1 MRKVLF
7 FVVLINLTTNL
18 ILSQERNIDSFNNK
32 ILLGGDL
39 GLTFTYSDYKNPGV
53 GLMFRGVAEYYLYEK
68 ESQKIGLRGF
78 AGYGLSTGSDD
89 RYDPDAFNTKIYTL
103 ALGGIYSMQLSN
115 SVSPYLFFGVKFF
128 RFNPKDRDGSSL
140 PRNASNEY
148 EQNFISLSFELG
160 LRYRISNYFYGYGS
174 IVPLV
179 TANDN
184 IDDRASGKSNDLV
197 VSLNLGL
204 LYALDLSSDE
214 VSTKSEKLPAGIKE
228 SKIEITEEPDINIS
242 ESPKTE
248 DESIDL
254 EKITA
259 DEVEFKEESID
270 SEEEKSEEDI
280 FSDDQMST
288 TEEVLSN
295 EMESDESVEISET
308 AESNLELKTAESN
321 IIEELSQK
329 LELGRVNFKFGETEI
344 GRMEYVELDRLYR
357 IIAEDNS
364 SRWKI
369 TGYTDNIEP
378 VQVHQSLGIQRAYFV
393 LRYFME
399 KGLDRNRFEVVVG
412 GEERPIA
419 DNSTEDGRAKN
430 RRVEISKI
438 K

>member
-7 FVVLINLTTNL
+7 FVVLIYLTTNL
-18 ILSQERNIDSFNNK
+18 ILSQERNFDSFNNK

-53 GLMFRGVAEYYLYEK
+53 GLMFRGVAEFYLYEK

-89 RYDPDAFNTKIYTL
+89 RYDPDAFNTKIYTV

-115 SVSPYLFFGVKFF
+115 SVSPYLFLGVKFL
-128 RFNPKDRDGSSL
+128 RFNPKDKDGSTL
-140 PRNASNEY
+140 PRNANNEY
-148 EQNFISLSFELG
+148 EKNFISPSFELG

-197 VSLNLGL
+197 LSLNLGL

-214 VSTKSEKLPAGIKE
+214 VSTKSEKLPVGIKE
-228 SKIEITEEPDINIS
+228 SKIEITEESDINIS
-242 ESPKTE
+242 KSLETE
-248 DESIDL
+248 DESIDF
-254 EKITA
+254 EEITT
-259 DEVEFKEESID
+259 D
-270 SEEEKSEEDI
+270 
-280 FSDDQMST
+280 
-288 TEEVLSN
+288 EEVLSN
-295 EMESDESVEISET
+295 EMESDESVEIFET
-308 AESNLELKTAESN
+308 VESNLELKTAESN
-321 IIEELSQK
+321 IIDELSQK

-369 TGYTDNIEP
+369 SGYTDNIEP

-412 GEERPIA
+412 GEEKPIA

>member
-1 MRKVLF
+1 
-7 FVVLINLTTNL
+7 L
-18 ILSQERNIDSFNNK
+18 ILSQERNFDSFNDK

-39 GLTFTYSDYKNPGV
+39 GLTFTYSDYKDPGV
-53 GLMFRGVAEYYLYEK
+53 GFMFRGVAEFYLYEK

-89 RYDPDAFNTKIYTL
+89 RYDPDAFKTRIYTL

-115 SVSPYLFFGVKFF
+115 SVSPYLFLGVKFL
-128 RFNPKDRDGSSL
+128 RFNPKDKDGSSL
-140 PRNASNEY
+140 PRNAKNEY
-148 EQNFISLSFELG
+148 EQNLISLSFELG
-160 LRYRISNYFYGYGS
+160 LRYRISNNFYGYGS
-174 IVPLV
+174 IIPLV
-179 TANDN
+179 TNNDN
-184 IDDRASGKSNDLV
+184 IDDRASGKSSDLIL
-197 VSLNLGL
+197 SLNLGL

-214 VSTKSEKLPAGIKE
+214 VSTKSEILPAGIKE
-228 SKIEITEEPDINIS
+228 SKIEITEESDINIS
-242 ESPKTE
+242 GSHETK
-248 DESIDL
+248 DESIGF
-254 EKITA
+254 EEIIT
-259 DEVEFKEESID
+259 D
-270 SEEEKSEEDI
+270 
-280 FSDDQMST
+280 
-288 TEEVLSN
+288 EEVLSN
-295 EMESDESVEISET
+295 EMESDESVEISE
-308 AESNLELKTAESN
+308 AVESNLEIKKTESN

-364 SRWKI
+364 TRWKI

-412 GEERPIA
+412 GEEKPIA

>member
-1 MRKVLF
+1 LRKVLF
-7 FVVLINLTTNL
+7 FLVLIYLTTNL
-18 ILSQERNIDSFNNK
+18 ILSQERNFDSFNDK

-39 GLTFTYSDYKNPGV
+39 GLTFTYSDYKDPGV
-53 GLMFRGVAEYYLYEK
+53 GLMFRGVAEFYLYEK

-115 SVSPYLFFGVKFF
+115 SVSPYLFLGVKYL
-128 RFNPKDRDGSSL
+128 RFNPKDKDGSSL
-140 PRNASNEY
+140 PRNAKNEY
-148 EQNFISLSFELG
+148 EQNLISLSFELG
-160 LRYRISNYFYGYGS
+160 LRYRISNDFFGYGS

-184 IDDRASGKSNDLV
+184 IDDRASGKSSDLIL
-197 VSLNLGL
+197 SLNLGL

-214 VSTKSEKLPAGIKE
+214 VSTKSEILPTGIKE
-228 SKIEITEEPDINIS
+228 SKIEINEESDINIS
-242 ESPKTE
+242 GSHETK
-248 DESIDL
+248 DESIDF
-254 EKITA
+254 EEITT
-259 DEVEFKEESID
+259 D
-270 SEEEKSEEDI
+270 
-280 FSDDQMST
+280 
-288 TEEVLSN
+288 EEVLSD
-295 EMESDESVEISET
+295 EMESDESVDISE
-308 AESNLELKTAESN
+308 AVESNLEIKTAESN

-364 SRWKI
+364 TRWKI
-369 TGYTDNIEP
+369 TGFTDSIEP

-399 KGLDRNRFEVVVG
+399 KGLDRSRFEVVVG
-412 GEERPIA
+412 GEEKPIA

>member
-1 MRKVLF
+1 LRKVLF
-7 FVVLINLTTNL
+7 FVVLIYLTTNL
-18 ILSQERNIDSFNNK
+18 ILSQERNFDSFNNK

-53 GLMFRGVAEYYLYEK
+53 GLMFRGVAEFYLYEK

-89 RYDPDAFNTKIYTL
+89 RYDPDAFNTKIYTV

-115 SVSPYLFFGVKFF
+115 SVSPYLFLGVKFL
-128 RFNPKDRDGSSL
+128 RFNPKDKDGSTL
-140 PRNASNEY
+140 PRNANNEY
-148 EQNFISLSFELG
+148 EKNFISPSFELG

-197 VSLNLGL
+197 LSLNLGL

-214 VSTKSEKLPAGIKE
+214 VSTKSEKLPVGIKE
-228 SKIEITEEPDINIS
+228 SKIEITEESDINIS
-242 ESPKTE
+242 KSLETE
-248 DESIDL
+248 DESIDF
-254 EKITA
+254 EEITT
-259 DEVEFKEESID
+259 D
-270 SEEEKSEEDI
+270 
-280 FSDDQMST
+280 
-288 TEEVLSN
+288 EEVLSN
-295 EMESDESVEISET
+295 EMESDESVEIFET
-308 AESNLELKTAESN
+308 VESNLELKTAESN
-321 IIEELSQK
+321 IIDELSQK

-369 TGYTDNIEP
+369 SGYTDNIEP

-412 GEERPIA
+412 GEEKPIA

>member
-7 FVVLINLTTNL
+7 FLVLIYLTTNL
-18 ILSQERNIDSFNNK
+18 ILSQERNFDSFNDK

-39 GLTFTYSDYKNPGV
+39 GLTFTYSDYKDPGV
-53 GLMFRGVAEYYLYEK
+53 GLMFRGVAEFYLYEK

-115 SVSPYLFFGVKFF
+115 SVSPYLFLGVKFL
-128 RFNPKDRDGSSL
+128 RFNPKDKDGSSL
-140 PRNASNEY
+140 PRNEKNEY
-148 EQNFISLSFELG
+148 EQNLISLSFELG
-160 LRYRISNYFYGYGS
+160 LRYRISNDFYGYGS

-179 TANDN
+179 TTNDN
-184 IDDRASGKSNDLV
+184 IDDRASGKSSDLIL
-197 VSLNLGL
+197 SLNLGL

-214 VSTKSEKLPAGIKE
+214 VSTKSEILPAGIKE
-228 SKIEITEEPDINIS
+228 SKIEITEESDINIS
-242 ESPKTE
+242 GSHETK
-248 DESIDL
+248 DESIGF
-254 EKITA
+254 EEITT
-259 DEVEFKEESID
+259 D
-270 SEEEKSEEDI
+270 
-280 FSDDQMST
+280 
-288 TEEVLSN
+288 EEVLSN
-295 EMESDESVEISET
+295 EMESDESVEISE
-308 AESNLELKTAESN
+308 AVESNLELKTTESN
-321 IIEELSQK
+321 IIEELTQK

-364 SRWKI
+364 TRWKI

-399 KGLDRNRFEVVVG
+399 KGLDRSRFEVVVG
-412 GEERPIA
+412 GEENPID
-419 DNSTEDGRAKN
+419 DNSTESGRAKN